1 MSDLQINFQPG
12 CFGSALAYCV
22 DAIEC
27 KTCAFTNDCEV
38 QATVRRAK
46 LIELLGAGS
55 VARSAPSRR
64 RAAVRPER
72 TEPATP
78 APAPPVASDPAEPAA
93 GPLPT
98 KVIALVQG
106 LGRAGIKLADGLR
119 AGVNPCAERSAFL
132 RLACAA
138 LLQGGFTRSE
148 LRQAYVR
155 ELDWAEQTAASH
167 VGQVVALITHLGAA
181 TEVDGRFQIA
191 R

>member
-1 MSDLQINFQPG
+1 M
-12 CFGSALAYCV
+12 
-22 DAIEC
+22 
-27 KTCAFTNDCEV
+27 
-38 QATVRRAK
+38 
-46 LIELLGAGS
+46 
-55 VARSAPSRR
+55 
-64 RAAVRPER
+64 
-72 TEPATP
+72 
-78 APAPPVASDPAEPAA
+78 
-93 GPLPT
+93 PT